1 MVCKTAIGGSNPP
14 VASPIASGSGLEK
27 GFASGANGDPVIG
40 LGTLDLALSVF
51 YSALFVLVVV
61 MSYLSLSRRKSRS

>member
-1 MVCKTAIGGSNPP
+1 
-14 VASPIASGSGLEK
+14 
-27 GFASGANGDPVIG
+27 VIG

-61 MSYLSLSRRKSRS
+61 ISYLSLSRRNSRS